1 MTREIAHFQM
11 LKPHLRPYANFPPGV
26 LQGDPRYGNLY
37 FNMSGGNDYQGL
49 GTREKAQLRE
59 NFQFI
64 DDPVKHVA
72 DTNGLIDHV
81 PMVPNGRKKWCRNS
95 ITSFQ

>member
-11 LKPHLRPYANFPPGV
+11 FEAALATIQPNFPPGV

-49 GTREKAQLRE
+49 GTREKA
-59 NFQFI
+59 
-64 DDPVKHVA
+64 
-72 DTNGLIDHV
+72 
-81 PMVPNGRKKWCRNS
+81 PNCAKISSLLTIR
-95 ITSFQ
+95 